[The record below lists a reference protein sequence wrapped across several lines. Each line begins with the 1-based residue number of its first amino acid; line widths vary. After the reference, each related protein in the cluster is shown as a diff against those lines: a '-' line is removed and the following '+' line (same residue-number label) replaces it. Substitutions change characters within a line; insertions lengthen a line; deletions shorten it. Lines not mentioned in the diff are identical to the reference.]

1 MRIVTAKGAKI
12 PALGF
17 GTFELRQSEAFEA
30 VSTALE
36 VGYRHID
43 TAQIYGNEAEVG
55 AAIAESRIP
64 REEIFLT
71 TKVWPDN
78 FGPDELRPSVVA
90 SLQRLQTDYVDLLLL
105 HWPGERHP
113 MADVLGRL
121 AELRMA
127 GMADHIG
134 VSNFTTLLLDEAVRH
149 SPVELATN
157 QVECHPFLDQS
168 EVLAA
173 VRERGMALTAYSPL
187 ARGKVF
193 GNERLAEIGR
203 RHGKTEGQVALRWLI
218 QQPAVVAIPRSSD
231 PDHIAEN
238 FDVFDFALSH
248 EEMQRV
254 SGLTEAD
261 RRLIDPRGLAPA
273 WD

>member
-1 MRIVTAKGAKI
+1 MRIVTAKGARI
-12 PALGF
+12 PAVGF
-17 GTFELRQSEAFEA
+17 GTFELGKPEAFEA
-30 VSTALE
+30 VSVALE

-55 AAIAESRIP
+55 GAIAESGVP

-78 FGPDELRPSVVA
+78 FGPGELRPSVAA
-90 SLQRLQTDYVDLLLL
+90 SLDRLQTDYVDLLLL
-105 HWPGERHP
+105 HWPGERYP

-121 AELRMA
+121 ARLRMD
-127 GMADHIG
+127 GMADHLG

-149 SPVELATN
+149 SPVPLATN
-157 QVECHPFLDQS
+157 QVEYHPYLDQS
-168 EVLAA
+168 EVIGA

-193 GNERLAEIGR
+193 GDERLAEIGR

-218 QQPAVVAIPRSSD
+218 QQPGVVAIPRSSD

-238 FDVFDFALSH
+238 LDILDFALSQD
-248 EEMQRV
+248 EMRRV
-254 SGLTEAD
+254 SALTEAD
-261 RRLIDPRGLAPA
+261 RRLIDPKGLAPV

>member
-1 MRIVTAKGAKI
+1 MRIIEAKGARI

-17 GTFELRQSEAFEA
+17 GTFELRRSEVLQG
-30 VSTALE
+30 VSVALE

-43 TAQIYGNEAEVG
+43 TAQIYGNEADVG
-55 AAIAESRIP
+55 MAILGSGVP

-78 FGPDELRPSVVA
+78 YGPGQMRPSVEA
-90 SLQRLQTDYVDLLLL
+90 SLERLQTDYVDLLLL
-105 HWPGERHP
+105 HWPDENRP
-113 MADVLGRL
+113 MDDVLSRL

-134 VSNFTTLLLDEAVRH
+134 VSNFTTLLLDEAVRN
-149 SPVELATN
+149 SPTPLVTN
-157 QVECHPFLDQS
+157 QVEYHPFLDQS
-168 EVLAA
+168 QVLAT
-173 VRERGMALTAYSPL
+173 VRDRGMALTAYSPL

-203 RHGKTEGQVALRWLI
+203 RHGKTEGQVALRWLL
-218 QQPAVVAIPRSSD
+218 QQPGVVAIPRSSD
-231 PDHIAEN
+231 PAHIAEN
-238 FDVFDFALSH
+238 FDVFDFALSQ
-248 EEMQRV
+248 EEMEQV
-254 SGLTEAD
+254 SKLTDAD
-261 RRLIDPRGLAPA
+261 RRLISPRGLAPA

>member
-1 MRIVTAKGAKI
+1 MRVVTARGAKI

-30 VSTALE
+30 VSVALE

-55 AAIAESRIP
+55 AAIAESGLP
-64 REEIFLT
+64 REEVFLT

-78 FGPDELRPSVVA
+78 FGPGELRPSVVA
-90 SLQRLQTDYVDLLLL
+90 SLDRLQTDYVDLLLL

-121 AELRMA
+121 AELRTA
-127 GMADHIG
+127 GMADNIG

-149 SPVELATN
+149 SPAPLATN
-157 QVECHPFLDQS
+157 QVEYHPFLDQS
-168 EVLAA
+168 PVLAA
-173 VRERGMALTAYSPL
+173 VRERGIALTAYSPL
-187 ARGKVF
+187 ARGRVF
-193 GNERLAEIGR
+193 GHERLAEIGR
-203 RHGKTEGQVALRWLI
+203 RHGKSGGQVALRWLI
-218 QQPAVVAIPRSSD
+218 QQPGVVAIPRSAD
-231 PDHIAEN
+231 PAHIAEN
-238 FDVFDFALSH
+238 FNVFDFALSQ

-254 SGLTEAD
+254 SGLTDAD
-261 RRLIDPRGLAPA
+261 RRLINPRGLAPA

>member
-1 MRIVTAKGAKI
+1 MRIVTARGAKI

-30 VSTALE
+30 VSVALQ

-55 AAIAESRIP
+55 AAIAESGLP
-64 REEIFLT
+64 REEVFLT

-78 FGPDELRPSVVA
+78 FGPGELRPSVVA
-90 SLQRLQTDYVDLLLL
+90 SLERLQTDYIDLLLL

-113 MADVLGRL
+113 MADVLGRM
-121 AELRMA
+121 AELRTA
-127 GMADHIG
+127 GMADNIG

-149 SPVELATN
+149 SPTPLATN
-157 QVECHPFLDQS
+157 QVEYHPFLDQS
-168 EVLAA
+168 PVLMA

-187 ARGKVF
+187 ARGRVF
-193 GNERLAEIGR
+193 GQERLVEIGR
-203 RHGKTEGQVALRWLI
+203 RHGKSAGQVALRWLI
-218 QQPAVVAIPRSSD
+218 QQPGVVAIPRSAD
-231 PDHIAEN
+231 PAHIAEN
-238 FDVFDFALSH
+238 FDVFDFALSQ

-254 SGLTEAD
+254 SGLTDAD
-261 RRLIDPRGLAPA
+261 RRLINPRGLAPA